1 MWSSTCHMH
10 LQALDHS
17 IFNRDL
23 TVNLL
28 KSMLSSLCSLILL
41 PFLVVGHAHTQLAS
55 FDCGLHRKGQIYL
68 SELQII
74 PFGLWLSIQVV
85 KQSKKLP
92 TKPQLSGLKL
102 VQTSYWG
109 CR

>member
-41 PFLVVGHAHTQLAS
+41 PFLVVGHAHTATR
-55 FDCGLHRKGQIYL
+55 F
-68 SELQII
+68 
-74 PFGLWLSIQVV
+74 F
-85 KQSKKLP
+85 
-92 TKPQLSGLKL
+92 
-102 VQTSYWG
+102 
-109 CR
+109 